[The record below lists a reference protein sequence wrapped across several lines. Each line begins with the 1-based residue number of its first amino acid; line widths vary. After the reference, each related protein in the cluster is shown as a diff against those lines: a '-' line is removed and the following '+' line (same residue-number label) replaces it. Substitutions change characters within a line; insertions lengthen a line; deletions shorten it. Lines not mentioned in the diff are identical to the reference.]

1 MKLLLFVFA
10 FALTLSSFGQD
21 EVTAKI
27 KGHLTTG
34 NASGLSNYFTGNID
48 LLVEENEDVYSKT
61 QAEMILKNFFAKN
74 APSSFIIIHK
84 GSSTMNVAYR
94 IGTLKT
100 KNGKE
105 FRVTFNMKSI
115 GGSYKIHQ
123 MQIEEN

>member
-1 MKLLLFVFA
+1 MKILLFAIA
-10 FALTLSSFGQD
+10 FTFSLISLGQD
-21 EVTAKI
+21 DVTAKV
-27 KGHLTTG
+27 KGHLSTG
-34 NASGLSNYFTGNID
+34 NASGLSAYFTGNID
-48 LLVEENEDVYSKT
+48 LLVEDNEDVYSKT

-74 APSSFIIIHK
+74 QPSSFTIIHK

-105 FRVTFNMKSI
+105 FRVTFNMKSV
-115 GGSYKIHQ
+115 GGRYQIHQ

>member
-1 MKLLLFVFA
+1 MKILIYGIAFLFCFTA
-10 FALTLSSFGQD
+10 YSQD
-21 EVTAKI
+21 DVTDKV
-27 KGHLTTG
+27 KGHLSTG
-34 NASGLSNYFTGNID
+34 NAAGLSSYFTGNVD
-48 LLVEENEDVYSKT
+48 LLVEDNEDVYSKT

-74 APSSFIIIHK
+74 MPVSFSIIHK

-105 FRVTFNMKSI
+105 FRVTFNMKDV
-115 GGSYKIHQ
+115 GGRFLIHQ

>member
-1 MKLLLFVFA
+1 MKILISGLAFLFCMSA
-10 FALTLSSFGQD
+10 FSQD
-21 EVTAKI
+21 DVTAKV
-27 KGHLTTG
+27 KGHLSTG
-34 NASGLSNYFTGNID
+34 NASGLSAYFTGNVD
-48 LLVEENEDVYSKT
+48 LLVEDNEDVYSKT

-74 APSSFIIIHK
+74 RPVSFTIIHK

-105 FRVTFNMKSI
+105 FRVTFNMKEV
-115 GGSYKIHQ
+115 GGRFLIHQ